1 MDTIQKQNANK
12 PVLQCLLS
20 RGRGMEMKENSK
32 SEKRAGLSKLPQ
44 LRLRYRLLLYL
55 LMFLFAAPSL
65 IGTAFKCFPYVGE
78 MVVYLLAAVTLCAG
92 SCYLVKD
99 IRYGIKAILK
109 PSITANPYASR
120 VISDYRLR
128 TVLFAVPGLASNILF
143 AAFNGVTGILS
154 RSAWFGSLSAY
165 YILLSMMRAMGVGQ
179 EKKISKITQ
188 EKERMR
194 QEIATKR
201 KNSQLFILMAI
212 VLGGMVILLESS
224 IGGKN
229 YPGFTI
235 YAAALYAFYRIITS
249 VINMVKVNKQ
259 KSPLLTIIRKIGY
272 IDACVSMLTLQTAM
286 FTSFAKGQE
295 RQVKW
300 MNGITGIVVCIMVF
314 AIGIQGICAS
324 GNMIKQLEMGGN
336 GDDSD
341 TCSRG

>member
-1 MDTIQKQNANK
+1 
-12 PVLQCLLS
+12 
-20 RGRGMEMKENSK
+20 MKENRK
-32 SEKRAGLSKLPQ
+32 SGKKAWLSKLPQ

-55 LMFLFAAPSL
+55 LMLLFAALSL
-65 IGTAFKCFPYVGE
+65 ISTALECFPYVGE
-78 MVVYLLAAVTLCAG
+78 MVIYSLAAVTLCVG
-92 SCYLVKD
+92 ICYLIKD

-109 PSITANPYASR
+109 PSITANPYTNR

-128 TVLFAVPGLASNILF
+128 TVLSAVPGLASNIIF
-143 AAFNGVTGILS
+143 AVFNGITGILS

-165 YILLSMMRAMGVGQ
+165 YILLSMMRAMGVWQ

-188 EKERMR
+188 KRERMKR
-194 QEIATKR
+194 EIATYR
-201 KNSQLFILMAI
+201 KNSLLFILMAI
-212 VLGGMVILLESS
+212 VLGGMVILLEAS

-286 FTSFAKGQE
+286 FTSFAHGQE
-295 RQVKW
+295 KQVKW
-300 MNGITGIVVCIMVF
+300 MNGITGTVVCIMVL
-314 AIGIQGICAS
+314 AIGIQGMCAS
-324 GNMIKQLEMGGN
+324 RNMIKQLEMGGDGN
-336 GDDSD
+336 DPD
-341 TCSRG
+341 TCSGG